1 MVHLFRPVNHHI
13 IDILI
18 GQTEEVCYCYNQ
30 FLESSPYPFYNGKFQ
45 RVLGDFFKEF
55 SHRFIGCKS
64 FHKGKNVVLQCSQ
77 EVAAIWEAK
86 LFAWHFP
93 SPSNPF
99 ASLKMTSKAHL

>member
-77 EVAAIWEAK
+77 GGCRNLEAK

>member
-45 RVLGDFFKEF
+45 RVLGDFLKEF

-64 FHKGKNVVLQCSQ
+64 FHKGKGCCIAMQSGRLPQSGRQNCLPGIFRVL
-77 EVAAIWEAK
+77 AIP
-86 LFAWHFP
+86 LP
-93 SPSNPF
+93 P
-99 ASLKMTSKAHL
+99 